1 VTTAKIGVI
10 GGSGFYHLFGQQ
22 REEGVDMPTPYG
34 FPSEMV
40 TVGEVAGTAVAF
52 IARHGATHTLPPH
65 RINYRAN
72 LWALAAL
79 GVTRV
84 IAPCAAGSL
93 RAEVG
98 RGDVVV
104 CDQLIDATKGRR
116 NDTFFDGPD
125 VAHLSAPSP
134 YCPELRATAVAGARA
149 AGLTT
154 HEGGTVVVIEG
165 PRFSTAAESRLHRR
179 NGAHL
184 INMTQYPEAALA
196 RELGMC
202 YAALAL
208 ITDYDAGVEGDDRQL
223 AVTQEEVF
231 RVFAAN
237 VEKLRDAVL
246 RMVSALPAER
256 GCDCAASRPHPIG
269 Q

>member
-1 VTTAKIGVI
+1 
-10 GGSGFYHLFGQQ
+10 
-22 REEGVDMPTPYG
+22 
-34 FPSEMV
+34 
-40 TVGEVAGTAVAF
+40 
-52 IARHGATHTLPPH
+52 
-65 RINYRAN
+65 
-72 LWALAAL
+72 
-79 GVTRV
+79 
-84 IAPCAAGSL
+84 
-93 RAEVG
+93 
-98 RGDVVV
+98 
-104 CDQLIDATKGRR
+104 
-116 NDTFFDGPD
+116 
-125 VAHLSAPSP
+125 
-134 YCPELRATAVAGARA
+134 
-149 AGLTT
+149 
-154 HEGGTVVVIEG
+154 
-165 PRFSTAAESRLHRR
+165 
-179 NGAHL
+179 
-184 INMTQYPEAALA
+184 MTQYPEVALA